1 MALLTELLFGTLLI
15 VLVARSVRTERKLD
29 EALRRLDA
37 LRRAAPPAP
46 EAAALEPA
54 AAGVAPAPPVAAVP
68 RPDLSPPAPQWAA
81 PASPAAPGPVTPLH
95 PGGQWPDPVDA
106 ARAVRAAPAELAAP
120 PVWPDDPPP
129 RPPRRRWLAGVDL
142 GAPAF
147 SRARMSVIG
156 GGLVIAGLA
165 WTLRSLALPGWT
177 TLAAVYAFAALLWW
191 TARGVPQPVA
201 GALRGLGYA
210 AAALGLGGLAQHLGA
225 AGPGA
230 VMAGLL
236 LLSALM
242 ARRSV
247 QAGEPLLA
255 AMAGAG
261 AAVSSWML
269 GDDLGAWAPLVMG
282 LSGLIPA
289 LAVPALLRG
298 LAADA
303 PDPGQVAPGL
313 PRASSLVLT
322 LLIAAGL
329 PAGQFVAA
337 LAHVPGPLTL
347 PGALHLTGPGPWAW
361 VAGTLLACGSAA
373 ALLRW
378 GARFPL
384 PRDTGAT
391 SQDGAAAPPALLLGA
406 ALAAST
412 PLLVAA
418 AALGG
423 GAQLNLNA
431 LPGLLVLC
439 AAGVALSGWAWRTQR
454 AQLASGHP
462 TAADVAGAV
471 AGGATAGTT
480 SLAAAALLGALGAR
494 SRPLAFTGLG
504 LALGAVGLAARSR
517 TWARVGVA
525 LTALSA
531 LVAAALTASGLVP
544 GPALVWATVAALL
557 GGWGLAGRLGHRG
570 WAPEA
575 QAQSLGLGLAATVF
589 ALGGALEAAGTILLL
604 GAALW
609 AEAATRGRLTS
620 GAGGAPLTPLR
631 AGAQLAVLGS
641 TVLLAL
647 GTWTWG
653 AGLPPGVTGGTLGLA
668 ALTGSL
674 LALLASRADPSPT
687 GRAPR
692 DGTPGREA
700 APPAQPRPALPLAPA
715 SQQAAWAGTGL
726 LLFTLGLWL
735 GLDGVSSVGLALA
748 ALAVAGHRLNLRR
761 AATLSRSALAVGAG
775 VVGAAV
781 LSGLLSR
788 AADPG
793 RGTDVAA
800 SWFALPLAALALLA
814 GWALLHTPTGRRLWT
829 RWTPPAAS
837 LPPLPARVWRAPLL
851 GGGVALGVS
860 ALWLLFPAS
869 AGLRLDGPLGTLGS
883 LGALITGVLVALGA
897 WRWGGV
903 GRGGARPLWDMGVGV
918 GAAAGVKAALL
929 DARLYELPRVATGL
943 AVLVTGLALLL
954 LAVRAPRPDA
964 GEGQEGQE
972 EDSGA
977 GRVPQPGPAA

>member
-46 EAAALEPA
+46 EAAA
-54 AAGVAPAPPVAAVP
+54 AGVAPAPPVAAVP

-81 PASPAAPGPVTPLH
+81 PASPAAPGPVTPLA
-95 PGGQWPDPVDA
+95 PGGQGPVPVD
-106 ARAVRAAPAELAAP
+106 AVRAAPAELAAP

-269 GDDLGAWAPLVMG
+269 GDDLGSWAPLVMG
-282 LSGLIPA
+282 LSSLIPA
-289 LAVPALLRG
+289 LAVPALLRV

-303 PDPGQVAPGL
+303 PYPGQVAPGL

-391 SQDGAAAPPALLLGA
+391 AAAPPALLLGA
-406 ALAAST
+406 ALAAAT

-462 TAADVAGAV
+462 AAADVAGAV

-544 GPALVWATVAALL
+544 GPALVWAGDR
-557 GGWGLAGRLGHRG
+557 GGPPGWVGARG
-570 WAPEA
+570 APGA
-575 QAQSLGLGLAATVF
+575 PGLGA
-589 ALGGALEAAGTILLL
+589 
-604 GAALW
+604 
-609 AEAATRGRLTS
+609 
-620 GAGGAPLTPLR
+620 
-631 AGAQLAVLGS
+631 
-641 TVLLAL
+641 
-647 GTWTWG
+647 
-653 AGLPPGVTGGTLGLA
+653 
-668 ALTGSL
+668 
-674 LALLASRADPSPT
+674 
-687 GRAPR
+687 
-692 DGTPGREA
+692 
-700 APPAQPRPALPLAPA
+700 
-715 SQQAAWAGTGL
+715 
-726 LLFTLGLWL
+726 
-735 GLDGVSSVGLALA
+735 
-748 ALAVAGHRLNLRR
+748 
-761 AATLSRSALAVGAG
+761 
-775 VVGAAV
+775 
-781 LSGLLSR
+781 
-788 AADPG
+788 
-793 RGTDVAA
+793 
-800 SWFALPLAALALLA
+800 
-814 GWALLHTPTGRRLWT
+814 
-829 RWTPPAAS
+829 
-837 LPPLPARVWRAPLL
+837 
-851 GGGVALGVS
+851 
-860 ALWLLFPAS
+860 
-869 AGLRLDGPLGTLGS
+869 
-883 LGALITGVLVALGA
+883 
-897 WRWGGV
+897 
-903 GRGGARPLWDMGVGV
+903 
-918 GAAAGVKAALL
+918 
-929 DARLYELPRVATGL
+929 
-943 AVLVTGLALLL
+943 
-954 LAVRAPRPDA
+954 
-964 GEGQEGQE
+964 
-972 EDSGA
+972 
-977 GRVPQPGPAA
+977 